1 MKQFMLK
8 TATVLNRSENRQA
21 LLCTTAVWSDTNRFI
36 DFEVREWELE
46 EDGTVT
52 DFCLFSSD
60 YKRRMSDMGLED
72 MVMFGENWY
81 CAPFELQ
88 RQYFHNIKA
97 ICPEFEEAEFGDIEY
112 IGGVK

>member
-8 TATVLNRSENRQA
+8 TATVLNHKGNRQA

-36 DFEVREWELE
+36 DLEVREWELE

-52 DFCLFSSD
+52 DFCLFRSD
-60 YKRRMSDMGLED
+60 YKRRMSDMGWED
-72 MVMFGENWY
+72 MVMFGESW
-81 CAPFELQ
+81 CGAPFEQQ
-88 RQYFHNIKA
+88 RHFFHNIKA